1 MNKRLIALLTF
12 GLGIA
17 AFTIASAAVGSMYF
31 STARKSIRQVKLSDP
46 ANIKYQA
53 LGLVRKDVGQHLTA
67 QDIVNLGVNGNG
79 IDLMQFI
86 DTSSLPKD
94 LDYELKTTATS
105 KAKEGIVTDLV
116 FTAFKK
122 DSSRTI
128 ADTFQIPE
136 QIGYKQSA
144 RANNFNESEI
154 SLLIFKLSKSLK
166 VTLNKEDETTRQIF
180 GLASASDE
188 ESSTKTIDQVIAAL
202 EQKMVTASTEEA
214 KSKILSEYLKFKFD
228 NSLLSF
234 KQKIIF
240 GSGRKNAPLFKGSL
254 ANGDLQVS
262 VTIEE
267 YDEAKTAE
275 TKSVQYKSTDTQ
287 LYIPLLGY
295 KAARFDN
302 VVNSLTSKL
311 DLLSLVQGSTERQ
324 IQEKQ
329 QQLIGEVFTIK
340 ANTKLNTIT
349 AEAASQNIKEYLT
362 SLKPE
367 FEKSLNIGKR
377 YSITYKAIQNGYDN
391 TAGTLKLLFTIAPT
405 ISTTSNPSL
414 IDNQKGFDITVDIHG
429 FKKVTA
435 ASPRPEGESSS
446 ESSRTNTNE
455 NGAGT
460 GAGGGTGGSN
470 GDAGAAGG
478 AGTAGESNAAAG
490 SAGSSGSSGGGAGTT
505 TSGGGAAA

>member
-144 RANNFNESEI
+144 RSNNFNDSEI

-188 ESSTKTIDQVIAAL
+188 ESSTKTIDQVIADL

-287 LYIPLLGY
+287 LYIPLSGY

-349 AEAASQNIKEYLT
+349 AETASQNIKGYLT

-367 FEKSLNIGKR
+367 FEKSLNIGNR

-435 ASPRPEGESSS
+435 TPPRPEGETTPPAPENLGTDSAATDGGGS
-446 ESSRTNTNE
+446 ESSARTDAAATGGTTNT
-455 NGAGT
+455 
-460 GAGGGTGGSN
+460 S
-470 GDAGAAGG
+470 
-478 AGTAGESNAAAG
+478 
-490 SAGSSGSSGGGAGTT
+490 GTT
-505 TSGGGAAA
+505 SPTPGSTTNPGGGAAA